1 MSAMYVID
9 RAGEGLRQEYVVRLL
24 GEEGELLLATRA
36 LPLKT
41 NCYDAIRCVRSLGV
55 TAENYLLEQRDGQ
68 FCFSLR
74 DASASGEPL
83 AISKLY
89 PTAAMRDAAFDE
101 TLRVAGG
108 ADQMDP
114 SCCTF

>member
-1 MSAMYVID
+1 MSAMYVIS

-24 GEEGELLLATRA
+24 SEEGELLLTTRE

-41 NCYDAIRCVRSLGV
+41 NCYDAIRCVRSLGA
-55 TAENYLLEQRDGQ
+55 TADNYVLEQRDGQ
-68 FCFSLR
+68 FYFSLC
-74 DASASGEPL
+74 DADAVGEPL
-83 AISKLY
+83 ATSKLY
-89 PTAAMRDAAFDE
+89 PTASTRDAAFDK

-108 ADQMDP
+108 AEQMDP